1 MHLLT
6 RSPIKALLATGIV
19 AAFAL
24 ISTVRAQQP
33 RTVDAN
39 ILKTAGTA
47 NDPMAGSWITYGLT
61 QGETRY
67 SPLKQIDASNV
78 GKLGLAWSYE
88 LGAGGGNQEATPLVW
103 NNTIYGI
110 TTYSVVFAV
119 DAHNGKQ
126 LWRWDPE
133 LNQVAVRSR
142 MCCGVLNRGIALA
155 SGMIFAPVN
164 DGRLVALD
172 ALTGKVTWEA
182 RVAYPQEW
190 YSLTIAPRIAGNKV
204 VLGVAG
210 GDHPTRGFIDAYDI
224 ATGRHAWRFY
234 TVPGDP
240 SKGFEDEAQ
249 RAAAK
254 TWSGEWWKWGGG
266 GSVWDGLVYDAET
279 NLVYAGTGN
288 AEPWPE
294 KFRGSKGLDNLYT
307 CSIVAVDA
315 NTGKLKWHYQT
326 VPNDNWD
333 LDAVGG
339 FILTDLKIKG
349 RTRKVLMQAP
359 KNGVFYVLD
368 RVTGEFISA
377 APFVQV
383 NWTKGFDEKTGRP
396 FLNQE
401 AFYDNKTPVQIYPTG
416 GGAHN
421 WAPMSYNPA
430 TGLVYLPASQGSY
443 MFMAADEVVGYP
455 YGHPGIAF
463 ARPGTKAIV
472 PPIIGPEPMEG
483 QRGVLEAWDPVNQKL
498 VWRVAGGG
506 ASGGGTVTTAT
517 NLVFQVVNDGRLL
530 AYSADKGEK
539 LLEIKTNRFGAAPP
553 ITYTVDGKQ
562 YIAFLAGV
570 GRPPQTVG
578 ATDAKVDAPPMLFAF
593 ELGGTAELPPPPPPS
608 AGRGPGAPPPPPA
621 QTNPPAQEPHK

>member
-1 MHLLT
+1 MKFFRTSSSALSAVGIIAFLT
-6 RSPIKALLATGIV
+6 I
-19 AAFAL
+19 
-24 ISTVRAQQP
+24 ISTGTAQQP
-33 RTVDAN
+33 RVVDAN
-39 ILKTAGTA
+39 ILRAAGTA
-47 NDPMAGSWITYGLT
+47 NDPMAGSWLTYGLT

-67 SPLKQIDASNV
+67 SRLKQIDTSNV
-78 GKLGLAWSYE
+78 GKLGLSWSYE

-110 TTYSVVFAV
+110 TTWSVVFAV
-119 DAHNGKQ
+119 DARSGKQ

-133 LNQVAVRSR
+133 VNQTAVRAR
-142 MCCGVLNRGIALA
+142 MCCGVLNRGLAL
-155 SGMIFAPVN
+155 SNGLIFAPVN

-172 ALTGKVTWEA
+172 ALTGNVKWEA

-204 VLGVAG
+204 VVGVAG
-210 GDHPTRGFIDAYDI
+210 GDHPTRGFIDAYEI
-224 ATGRHAWRFY
+224 ATGKRAWRFY

-254 TWSGEWWKWGGG
+254 TWSGNWWKWGGG
-266 GSVWDGLVYDAET
+266 GSVWDGMAYDADT
-279 NLVYAGTGN
+279 NTVFAGTGN

-333 LDAVGG
+333 LDAVGQ
-339 FILTDLKIKG
+339 LLLADLQIKG
-349 RTRKVLMQAP
+349 RTRKVIMQAP
-359 KNGVFYVLD
+359 KNGIFYVLD

-396 FLNQE
+396 FINPE
-401 AFYDNKTPVQIYPTG
+401 AFYDDKTPVQIYPTG

-421 WAPMSYNPA
+421 WAPMSYNPE
-430 TGLVYLPASQGSY
+430 TGVVYLPASQGSY
-443 MFMAADEVVGYP
+443 TFLAADEVIGYP
-455 YGHPGIAF
+455 YGHPGVAF
-463 ARPGTKAIV
+463 TSRDAQPVV
-472 PPIIGPEPMEG
+472 PPTNGPEPLPG

-498 VWRVAGGG
+498 VWRMAGGG
-506 ASGGGTVTTAT
+506 ASGGGTVSTAG
-517 NLVFQVVNDGRLL
+517 NLVFQAINDGRLL

-539 LLEIKTNRFGAAPP
+539 LLEIRTNRNGAGAP
-553 ITYTVDGKQ
+553 ITYMVDGKQ
-562 YIAFLAGV
+562 YVAFMAGT

-578 ATDAKVDAPPMLFAF
+578 PTDAKIDNPPMLFVF
-593 ELGGTAELPPPPPPS
+593 EVGGTGALPPPPAGGPPRS
-608 AGRGPGAPPPPPA
+608 APALPPPPA
-621 QTNPPAQEPHK
+621 EPHQ

>member
-1 MHLLT
+1 MKFFRTSSSALSAVGIIAFLT
-6 RSPIKALLATGIV
+6 I
-19 AAFAL
+19 
-24 ISTVRAQQP
+24 ISTGTAQQP
-33 RTVDAN
+33 RVVDAN
-39 ILKTAGTA
+39 ILKAAGTA
-47 NDPMAGSWITYGLT
+47 NDPMAGSWLTYGLT

-67 SPLKQIDASNV
+67 SRLKQIDTSNV
-78 GKLGLAWSYE
+78 GKLGLSWSYE

-110 TTYSVVFAV
+110 TTWSVVFAV
-119 DAHNGKQ
+119 DARSGKQ

-133 LNQVAVRSR
+133 VNQTAVRAR
-142 MCCGVLNRGIALA
+142 MCCGVLNRGLAL
-155 SGMIFAPVN
+155 SNGLIFAPVN

-172 ALTGKVTWEA
+172 ALTGNVKWEA

-210 GDHPTRGFIDAYDI
+210 GDHPTRGFIDAYEI
-224 ATGRHAWRFY
+224 ATGKRAWRFY

-254 TWSGEWWKWGGG
+254 TWSGNWWKWGGG
-266 GSVWDGLVYDAET
+266 GSVWDGMAYDADT
-279 NLVYAGTGN
+279 NTVFAGTGN

-333 LDAVGG
+333 LDAVGQ
-339 FILTDLKIKG
+339 LLLADLQIKG
-349 RTRKVLMQAP
+349 RTRKVIMQAP
-359 KNGVFYVLD
+359 KNGIFYVLD

-396 FLNQE
+396 FINPE
-401 AFYDNKTPVQIYPTG
+401 AFYDDKTPVQIYPTG

-421 WAPMSYNPA
+421 WAPMSYNPE

-443 MFMAADEVVGYP
+443 TFLAADEVIGYP
-455 YGHPGIAF
+455 YGHPGVAF
-463 ARPGTKAIV
+463 PSRDAKPVV
-472 PPIIGPEPMEG
+472 PPIIGPEPLPG

-498 VWRVAGGG
+498 VWRMAGGG
-506 ASGGGTVTTAT
+506 ASGGGTVSTAG
-517 NLVFQVVNDGRLL
+517 NLVFQAINDGRLL

-539 LLEIKTNRFGAAPP
+539 LLEIRTNRNGAGAP
-553 ITYTVDGKQ
+553 ITYMVDGKQ
-562 YIAFLAGV
+562 YVAFMAGT

-578 ATDAKVDAPPMLFAF
+578 PTDAKIDNPPMLFVF
-593 ELGGTAELPPPPPPS
+593 EVGGTGALPPPPAGGPPRS
-608 AGRGPGAPPPPPA
+608 APALPPPPA
-621 QTNPPAQEPHK
+621 EPHQ

>member
-1 MHLLT
+1 MKRALT
-6 RSPIKALLATGIV
+6 PSPVQALTAAGLA
-19 AAFAL
+19 AALAL
-24 ISTVRAQQP
+24 ISSGLHA
-33 RTVDAN
+33 
-39 ILKTAGTA
+39 AGTA
-47 NDPMAGSWITYGLT
+47 KDAAAGSWPTYGLT
-61 QGETRY
+61 QGEARF

-78 GKLGLAWSYE
+78 GKLGLSWSYVV
-88 LGAGGGNQEATPLVW
+88 GAGGGNQEGTPLVW

-119 DAHNGKQ
+119 DARTGKQ
-126 LWRWDPE
+126 VWRWDPE
-133 LNQVAVRSR
+133 VNQKATREK
-142 MCCGVLNRGIALA
+142 MCCGVVNRGLAL
-155 SGMIFAPVN
+155 SNGMIIAPVN

-172 ALTGKVTWEA
+172 AMTGKVKWEA
-182 RVAYPQEW
+182 RVAFPQDW
-190 YSLTIAPRIAGNKV
+190 YTLTIAPRIAGNKV
-204 VLGVAG
+204 VVGVAG
-210 GDHPTRGFIDAYDI
+210 GDHPTRGFFDAYDI
-224 ATGRHAWRFY
+224 ATGRRAWRFY
-234 TVPGDP
+234 TVPGNP

-266 GSVWDGLVYDAET
+266 GSVWDGMAYDAET
-279 NLVYAGTGN
+279 NTVYAGTGN

-315 NTGKLKWHYQT
+315 NTGKLKWHYQE
-326 VPNDNWD
+326 VPDDNWD
-333 LDAVGG
+333 LDSVGG

-349 RTRKVLMQAP
+349 RTRKVILHAP
-359 KNGVFYVLD
+359 KDGVFYVLD

-396 FLNQE
+396 FVNQE
-401 AFYDNKTPVQIYPTG
+401 AFYDDKTPVEIYPTG

-421 WAPMSYNPA
+421 WAPMSYNPE

-443 MFMAADEVVGYP
+443 MFRAADEVIGYP
-455 YGHPGIAF
+455 FGHPGIALG
-463 ARPGTKAIV
+463 RNSVKPVV
-472 PPIIGPEPMEG
+472 PPIIGPEPLAG
-483 QRGVLEAWDPVNQKL
+483 TRGVLEAWDPVNQKL

-517 NLVFQVVNDGRLL
+517 NLVFQVTNDGRLL

-539 LLEIKTNRFGAAPP
+539 LLEIHFNRFGAGPP

-562 YIAFLAGV
+562 YVAFVAGT
-570 GRPPQTVG
+570 GRPPQTEG
-578 ATDAKVDAPPMLFAF
+578 PTDAKVDGAPMLFAF
-593 ELGGTAELPPPPPPS
+593 EVGGTAALPPPLP
-608 AGRGPGAPPPPPA
+608 ARGPFGAPPPPP
-621 QTNPPAQEPHK
+621 PPAAAPHGADAGQPH

>member
-1 MHLLT
+1 MGSTPLVSAVLAV
-6 RSPIKALLATGIV
+6 SIILIPAL
-19 AAFAL
+19 AAQPP
-24 ISTVRAQQP
+24 RA
-33 RTVDAN
+33 VDAN
-39 ILKTAGTA
+39 VLKAAGTA
-47 NDPMAGSWITYGLT
+47 NDPLAGSWLTYGLT

-67 SPLKQIDASNV
+67 SPLKQIYTANV

-119 DAHNGKQ
+119 DARNGKPV
-126 LWRWDPE
+126 WRWDPE
-133 LNQVAVRSR
+133 VNQTAVRTR
-142 MCCGVLNRGIALA
+142 MCCGVLNRGLALA
-155 SGMIFAPVN
+155 NGMIFAPVN

-172 ALTGKVTWEA
+172 ALNGTVKWEA
-182 RVAYPQEW
+182 RVAYPQDW

-204 VLGVAG
+204 VVGVAG

-224 ATGRHAWRFY
+224 ATGARRWRFY

-254 TWSGEWWKWGGG
+254 TWGGEWWKWGGG
-266 GSVWDGLVYDAET
+266 GSVWDGMVYDAET
-279 NLVYAGTGN
+279 NTVFAGTGN

-294 KFRGSKGLDNLYT
+294 KFRGAKGLDNLYT

-315 NTGKLKWHYQT
+315 NTGKLKWYYQT

-333 LDAVGG
+333 LDAVGQ
-339 FILTDLKIKG
+339 LMLADLQIKG
-349 RTRKVLMQAP
+349 RTRKVIMQAP
-359 KNGVFYVLD
+359 KNGIFYVLD

-396 FLNQE
+396 FINPE
-401 AFYDNKTPVQIYPTG
+401 AFYDDKTPVQIFPTG

-421 WAPMSYNPA
+421 WAPMSYNPS

-443 MFMAADEVVGYP
+443 MFLAADEVKGYP
-455 YGHPGIAF
+455 FGHPGVAF
-463 ARPGTKAIV
+463 PSRDAKPVV
-472 PPIIGPEPMEG
+472 PPIIGPEPLSG

-506 ASGGGTVTTAT
+506 AMGGGTVTTAG
-517 NLVFQVVNDGRLL
+517 NLVFQVINDGRLL

-539 LLEIKTNRFGAAPP
+539 LLELRTNRNGAGPP
-553 ITYTVDGKQ
+553 ITYLVDGKQ
-562 YIAFLAGV
+562 YVAFLAGA
-570 GRPPQTVG
+570 GRPAPTAG
-578 ATDAKVDAPPMLFAF
+578 PTDAKVDNPPTLFVF
-593 ELGGTAELPPPPPPS
+593 EVGGTAELPAAPAAGS
-608 AGRGPGAPPPPPA
+608 APRAPAPPPD
-621 QTNPPAQEPHK
+621 TPHQ